1 MATIN
6 LVLDQR
12 RDNKDNT
19 YPLVFRIYAGNKS
32 RDLSTGIKLAINQF
46 NRKNE
51 EIIDDYITNN
61 KLQALK
67 IEYLQKLNL
76 YALKNRGVENAQEIK
91 TFLEGKLSHEY
102 TIYSFW
108 EEQISELNTTGKTGN
123 ARSYK
128 IALSSISKN
137 INLHKTF
144 DKLTYRNLIE
154 LEASL
159 YVKGMT
165 TNGISVYMRTLKAI
179 YNKAI
184 NLEIVGYEHYPF
196 RKFKIKKASTT
207 PRVINLAELKAYF
220 NLQLDKNSMYY
231 KSWLIGKLIFMLRG
245 INSRDLLMLNQKNIK
260 NGRIIYRRAKTKKIY
275 SISILPQ
282 MMDVFKEFTP
292 NEVSILSTVNES
304 DIKDPIAFVEIIAQK
319 RKVLNAH
326 LKKIGNMIG
335 SNEPITTYVFRYS
348 FSNIAKQLGYSKDLI
363 SECLGHNY
371 GNSTTSHY
379 LEQFH
384 QDELDELTVKVIKA
398 VT

>member
-1 MATIN
+1 MATLN
-6 LVLDQR
+6 LILDKR
-12 RDNKDNT
+12 RENKDNT
-19 YPLVFRIYAGNKS
+19 YPLVFRIYTSGKT
-32 RDLSTGIKLAINQF
+32 RDLPTGIKMLENKF
-46 NRKNE
+46 NSKSG
-51 EIIDDYITNN
+51 EIIDDYIINN
-61 KLQALK
+61 KLQTLK
-67 IEYLQKLNL
+67 VEYLQKLNL

-184 NLEIVGYEHYPF
+184 NLDIVGYEHYPF

-207 PRVINLAELKAYF
+207 PRVLNLAELKAYF
-220 NLQLDKNSMYY
+220 NLQLDKNSLYY

-275 SISILPQ
+275 SISILPE
-282 MMDVFKEFTP
+282 MMEVFKEFTP
-292 NEVSILSTVNES
+292 NEVSILSTVNEI

-319 RKVLNAH
+319 RKVINAH
-326 LKKIGNMIG
+326 LKKIGKMIG

-348 FSNIAKQLGYSKDLI
+348 FSNIAKQMGYSKDMI
-363 SECLGHNY
+363 SEALGHNY

-384 QDELDELTVKVIKA
+384 QDELDELTIKVIKA